1 MKLIKLLLE
10 QEGAPRVL
18 VMAGGGGAGK
28 TTFLKQAGIQNIPI
42 LNPDKFVEDQDIPL
56 AAASKM
62 VEKQV
67 EDLTDQGKS
76 FVWDTTASNPRKVK
90 DLIDKGYEIMM
101 VMVYTHPLISFLSNF
116 ERERR
121 IPKAGV
127 FGTWESSYSLM
138 GEYRK
143 MLGDNFLLIQN
154 TRDGKYNKQI
164 EDFNQAAGKGPEALK
179 DFIDSL
185 GVDTKSTFSKPFSL
199 PEDQEE
205 EFQTLLDQSS
215 VPQDDESALKELRKD
230 FAKNSHLYDKQ
241 GPGRLDT
248 RFAAIES
255 RRQQAN
261 ERYYNLLEKIGS
273 MVSSPELKQ
282 LKTNNPE
289 EVMSKAREF
298 LA

>member
-10 QEGAPRVL
+10 QEGAPKVL

-28 TTFLKQAGIQNIPI
+28 TTFLKQAGIQNVPI

-67 EDLTDQGKS
+67 DQFTEEGKS
-76 FVWDTTASNPRKVK
+76 FVWDTTASNPQKVR
-90 DLIDKGYEIMM
+90 DLLSKGYEVMM
-101 VMVYTHPLISFLSNF
+101 VMVYTHPLISFFSNF

-127 FGTWESSYSLM
+127 FGTWESAYSLI
-138 GEYRK
+138 EQYRK
-143 MLGDNFLLIQN
+143 MLGENFLLIQN
-154 TRDGKYNKQI
+154 NRGGKYDKQI
-164 EDFNQAAGKGPEALK
+164 KDFNQAAGKGPEALK
-179 DFIDSL
+179 DFLDSL
-185 GVDTKSTFSKPFSL
+185 GIDTKSTFSKPFSL
-199 PEDQEE
+199 PKDQEE
-205 EFQTLLDQSS
+205 EFQTLLDQSD

-255 RRQQAN
+255 RRQKAN

-273 MVSSPELKQ
+273 MVNSPELKQ

-289 EVMSKAREF
+289 EVMSKARKF

>member
-10 QEGAPRVL
+10 QEEAPRVL

-28 TTFLKQAGIQNIPI
+28 TTFLKQAGIQNVPI
-42 LNPDKFVEDQDIPL
+42 INPDKFVEDQDIPL

-67 EDLTDQGKS
+67 EDLADQGKS

-90 DLIDKGYEIMM
+90 DLMDKGYEIMM

-116 ERERR
+116 ERDRR

-138 GEYRK
+138 EEYRK

-154 TRDGKYNKQI
+154 TRDGKYDKQI

-179 DFIDSL
+179 DFIYSL

-230 FAKNSHLYDKQ
+230 FEKNSHLYDKQ

-248 RFAAIES
+248 RFAGIKS
-255 RRQQAN
+255 RRQKAN
-261 ERYYNLLEKIGS
+261 ERYYNLLEKVGN
-273 MVSSPELKQ
+273 MVNSPELKQ

-289 EVMSKAREF
+289 EVMSKARKF